1 MTPPLPASPP
11 SRSNDNRRE
20 WAIILALAA
29 IQFTHM
35 VDFVIMM
42 PLGPQ
47 FLRAFQITTKQFGW
61 MISAYTYASAL
72 VGMLGAPFLDRFD
85 RKKALLF
92 LYTGFIVGTAI
103 CAVAPNHNVFIIGRL
118 AAGAFAGL
126 MVATIFSIIGDLIP
140 ESRRGAATGTVMAA
154 FSVASVV
161 GVPAGLWMANLWGWH
176 MPFFF
181 LAGGAVGVWLMV
193 SWVLPPVRGH
203 LEGGRVKMSV
213 VKSYRAMGTIL
224 FDPKL
229 LSTFVFTILLMFGSF
244 SVIPY
249 ISPFFV
255 TSVGFPESSLPFLY
269 LVGGL
274 FTMVS
279 SRGVGVLSDIYG
291 KKKIFVLGATLSLV
305 AVWIITNLPVVP
317 VWVAIAASTFFMITM
332 SGRMV
337 PAMAM
342 LTGQVE
348 PARRG
353 GFLSL
358 NTSLQHLGSGLAAT
372 VGGYII
378 VQVPGQAIEHYDR
391 VGWLAIGS
399 TVLAIALS
407 RGLKGK

>member
-1 MTPPLPASPP
+1 MAPSLAS
-11 SRSNDNRRE
+11 SSSANRRE

-47 FLRAFQITTKQFGW
+47 FLRAFDITTKQFGW

-92 LYTGFIVGTAI
+92 LYSGFIVGTSI
-103 CAVAPNHNVFIIGRL
+103 CAIAPNHNVFILGRI

-126 MVATIFSIIGDLIP
+126 MVATVFSIIGDLIP
-140 ESRRGAATGTVMAA
+140 ENRRGAATGTVMAS

-161 GVPAGLWMANLWGWH
+161 GVPSGLWLAQQWGWH
-176 MPFFF
+176 APFFL
-181 LAGGAVGVWLMV
+181 LAGSAVLVWILV

-203 LEGGRVKMSV
+203 ISASSRPKPSIG
-213 VKSYRAMGTIL
+213 KSYQSMSEIL
-224 FDPKL
+224 FDPRL
-229 LSTFVFTILLMFGSF
+229 LSTFVFTVLLMFGSF

-249 ISPFFV
+249 ISPYFV
-255 TSVGFPESSLPFLY
+255 TTVGFPESKLPLLY
-269 LVGGL
+269 LIGGI
-274 FTMVS
+274 FTMFA
-279 SRGVGVLSDIYG
+279 SRGVGILSDRFG
-291 KKKIFVLGATLSLV
+291 KKKVFLIAAFFSLA
-305 AVWIITNLPVVP
+305 AVSIITRLPVVP
-317 VWVAIAASTFFMITM
+317 VWVAIASSTFFMITM

-348 PARRG
+348 PSKRG

-358 NTSLQHLGSGLAAT
+358 NTALQHLGSGLAAT
-372 VGGYII
+372 VGGYLIM
-378 VQVPGQAIEHYDR
+378 QAPGQAIQHYDR
-391 VGWLAIGS
+391 VG
-399 TVLAIALS
+399 VLAVVSTMLAMALS